1 VKITLC
7 LLTSVAL
14 LASIPFFAGSR
25 EEKDKVAELMRRKL
39 QKAQKVLEGIAI
51 KDFKLIDNSAEEL
64 LAISKE
70 AEWKVIKTP
79 RYEMYSNEFR
89 RAAESLIDN
98 AKDKNLDAAA
108 LSYVDLTL
116 SCVKCHKHVREV
128 KMTRGRPSPREGSTD
143 RLSP

>member
-1 VKITLC
+1 MKLTLF
-7 LLTSVAL
+7 LLTSLAL
-14 LASIPFFAGSR
+14 LAAVPFAGGR
-25 EEKDKVAELMRRKL
+25 EDKDKVAELMHRKL
-39 QKAQKVLEGIAI
+39 VKAQKVLEGIAV
-51 KDFKLIDNSAEEL
+51 KDFKLIGDNAEEL
-64 LAISKE
+64 IAISKE

-108 LSYVDLTL
+108 LSYVDMTL

-128 KMTRGRPSPREGSTD
+128 KMTRGGPSPWDRSTD
-143 RLSP
+143 RLLP